1 MSREI
6 VEIRYNWGFD
16 SQGNGESCDSY
27 ELGKNYSTPWFQG
40 EVLEISEFGGEMA
53 YEVDFEEGHIIIY
66 NPNKVVYR
74 NETGGKK

>member
-40 EVLEISEFGGEMA
+40 EVLEIAEIDENEKV
-53 YEVDFEEGHIIIY
+53 YRVDFKTGHIIIC

-74 NETGGKK
+74 DKR